1 MTRPKVIILV
11 LLVLTTITG
20 CTSNESAAK
29 VEPNSATNI
38 EKSVFMCLSAPT
50 SDINSHSLDRF
61 HVQFEFGVNNDILI
75 DTKEQIL
82 RVQMSSDIATQ
93 VSDFQL
99 NEKDMSLIYEEAI
112 NQGLLRDH
120 DKIDESV
127 TCNKKPHEN
136 YKLSLYH
143 EGSTYHYEW
152 NECDKDKQNLTILKN
167 VIMNTLQKNETY
179 VQLKEDMRYAE

>member
-1 MTRPKVIILV
+1 MTKLQLTMLVFLV
-11 LLVLTTITG
+11 LATITG
-20 CTSNESAAK
+20 CTSNESAEK
-29 VEPNSATNI
+29 VVPNSATNT
-38 EKSVFMCLSAPT
+38 EKSIFMCLSAPT
-50 SDINSHSLDRF
+50 SGINSPDRF
-61 HVQFEFGVNNDILI
+61 HVRFEFGVNNDILI

-82 RVQMSSDIATQ
+82 RVQMSSNIATQ

-99 NEKDMSLIYEEAI
+99 SEKDMSYIYQEAI
-112 NQGLLRDH
+112 NQELLLDQ
-120 DKIDESV
+120 DKMEESV

-143 EGSTYHYEW
+143 EGNTYHYEW
-152 NECDKDKQNLTILKN
+152 NECDKDKQSLMKLKV